1 MRAWKFLACGV
12 LAGLTATVGTAMNA
26 PARAETINLVCSRTP
41 ADQASL
47 RQMGYSSTADTVM
60 HVSIDTAAQTAADTA
75 TYPGD
80 TNPQAPVT
88 YSATITSDLVTW
100 STPPDED
107 GDKATRYFNRSTNV
121 LNTVDPGGS
130 STLWNCS

>member
-12 LAGLTATVGTAMNA
+12 LAGLAATAGTTIGS

-41 ADQASL
+41 RDQATL
-47 RQMGYSSTADTVM
+47 RQMGYASNADTVM
-60 HVSIDTAAQTAADTA
+60 HVSIDTVAQTAADTA

-80 TNPQAPVT
+80 TNPQAPKT
-88 YSATITSDLVTW
+88 YSATVTSDLVTW

-107 GDKATRYFNRSTNV
+107 GDKATRYFNRNTSV
-121 LNTVDPGGS
+121 LNTVDPFGL